1 MSFGSAGIIVTVNL
15 TSLKVSIVSYVH
27 RFVRS
32 QHRVFHYPFI
42 WTFLLESSD
51 FLAKPSKQTN
61 IKHASIF
68 TNANIPQCLALGPI
82 RPMTTQAQLRQ
93 TIYKAIYK
101 KFAFIRL
108 SNNVISILKE
118 TEKYMY

>member
-1 MSFGSAGIIVTVNL
+1 
-15 TSLKVSIVSYVH
+15 
-27 RFVRS
+27 
-32 QHRVFHYPFI
+32 
-42 WTFLLESSD
+42 
-51 FLAKPSKQTN
+51 
-61 IKHASIF
+61 
-68 TNANIPQCLALGPI
+68 
-82 RPMTTQAQLRQ
+82 MTTQAQLRQ